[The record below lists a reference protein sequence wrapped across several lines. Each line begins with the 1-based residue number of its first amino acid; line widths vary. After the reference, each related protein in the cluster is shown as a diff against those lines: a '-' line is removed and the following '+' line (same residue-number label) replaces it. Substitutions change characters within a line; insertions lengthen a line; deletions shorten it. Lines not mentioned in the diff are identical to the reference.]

1 MLVSK
6 TDMGILRYYNT
17 TEKENQKLI
26 SQNKDIINAY
36 NFHILK
42 IFLFLSVAV
51 CFVLSLLSMIPGLD
65 SLNQYKYQ
73 LFFSISLGVFFV
85 FSVIS
90 LIAGEFVAR
99 HSIFAM
105 YTLII
110 MADTFSV
117 VVNLLGVPPSPYTV
131 TLGFLILVP
140 MLMMDSRSR
149 VIVVN
154 GIVLVVVLM
163 LSYYFKSDDY
173 FMADTINCITF
184 SAVGVF
190 AGDRFRMHNIR
201 YIDLKEHELDRN
213 IEVLRAKNE
222 AKTAFLAN
230 MSHEIRTPI
239 NAVLGLNEMIL
250 RESTEQNVLTYA
262 GDIKNAGKTLLAL
275 INDILDFSKI
285 EANRMVIIPTEYQL
299 DSMVNDL
306 VNMTTPRAKER
317 GLKLRVNVAEDMP
330 NVLFGDDIRIKQ
342 CILNLL
348 TNAVKYTNEGY
359 IDLIFSWTPINDR
372 ELQLKVQV
380 KDTGTGIREENLE
393 KLFNAFV
400 RIEESQFRTTEGT
413 GLGITI
419 VQRLLEKMDST
430 LNVES
435 EYGSGSTFWFE
446 IRQRIVRKDPIGNL
460 SERMKVVESHNLSLY
475 RETFHAPSARILV
488 VDDMK
493 INLDVFCG
501 LLKRTRIQIDTAVSG
516 NEALGMAHEHH
527 YDIIFIDHRM
537 PEMDGIETLHALRL
551 QKVAGK
557 DEAPKMTPC
566 IALTANAITGAREMY
581 LKEGFVDYI
590 SKPVDYVK
598 LEELLMKYL
607 PKHLVQ
613 KVSLLQDSTSM
624 ESNERDTFMSGFYKI
639 PGINASAALDFC
651 GDLEVLKGAV
661 RDYYDG
667 ITMQSDLI
675 EKYAAQGDIKNYTI
689 LVHALKSSSRLIGAE
704 QLSKDAAYLEQCGKD
719 NSAEEIERL
728 TPDLLAQF
736 RSLKNPLGLLLG
748 EKTGVNA
755 AAAGEIE
762 SAGEEKEAA
771 EREEIPAEQLKGALD
786 ALSEFIHAEDFGAAE
801 NILSMVEEYKIPL
814 DSEESYIKIK
824 DAIYAKDKATAL
836 SLLDAA
842 KKEE

>member
-435 EYGSGSTFWFE
+435 E
-446 IRQRIVRKDPIGNL
+446 
-460 SERMKVVESHNLSLY
+460 
-475 RETFHAPSARILV
+475 
-488 VDDMK
+488 
-493 INLDVFCG
+493 
-501 LLKRTRIQIDTAVSG
+501 
-516 NEALGMAHEHH
+516 
-527 YDIIFIDHRM
+527 
-537 PEMDGIETLHALRL
+537 
-551 QKVAGK
+551 
-557 DEAPKMTPC
+557 
-566 IALTANAITGAREMY
+566 
-581 LKEGFVDYI
+581 
-590 SKPVDYVK
+590 
-598 LEELLMKYL
+598 
-607 PKHLVQ
+607 
-613 KVSLLQDSTSM
+613 
-624 ESNERDTFMSGFYKI
+624 
-639 PGINASAALDFC
+639 
-651 GDLEVLKGAV
+651 
-661 RDYYDG
+661 
-667 ITMQSDLI
+667 
-675 EKYAAQGDIKNYTI
+675 
-689 LVHALKSSSRLIGAE
+689 
-704 QLSKDAAYLEQCGKD
+704 
-719 NSAEEIERL
+719 
-728 TPDLLAQF
+728 
-736 RSLKNPLGLLLG
+736 
-748 EKTGVNA
+748 
-755 AAAGEIE
+755 
-762 SAGEEKEAA
+762 
-771 EREEIPAEQLKGALD
+771 
-786 ALSEFIHAEDFGAAE
+786 
-801 NILSMVEEYKIPL
+801 
-814 DSEESYIKIK
+814 
-824 DAIYAKDKATAL
+824 
-836 SLLDAA
+836 
-842 KKEE
+842 